1 MERLLL
7 LWDEMDD
14 WTGLCR
20 HAFVS
25 LWTGFARRG
34 LKIPR

>member
-20 HAFVS
+20 HTLRAF
-25 LWTGFARRG
+25 LNG
-34 LKIPR
+34 LGLEA